1 MKKVK
6 KMRVDLSGPDGNAYA
21 LLTLAN
27 RLGRELDLEPG
38 VREMIHWDMTR
49 SDYNHMI
56 DVVEREFSDRVTLIN
71 KPK

>member
-49 SDYNHMI
+49 SDYDHMI